1 MSSLIQEH
9 LRSRFYNPVEW
20 LGLGCRAFESAVFW
34 LGLQHGDQR
43 PPGLALF
50 LFWVECEFLQLV
62 KGADSVSAE
71 HMLTRKAQALGNFSL
86 AIMLRQK

>member
-1 MSSLIQEH
+1 M
-9 LRSRFYNPVEW
+9 
-20 LGLGCRAFESAVFW
+20 FW

-71 HMLTRKAQALGNFSL
+71 HMLTRKAQVLGNFSL
-86 AIMLRQK
+86 AMLCQK